1 MKKNGIVLA
10 IIMIASII
18 GAYIVR
24 NTFFEETTIKNDT
37 TIETLQKETVIIEN
51 FLTEDDFSKEEL
63 ETFVERESKTALDS
77 EYVFKVSPTGNLH
90 FNNSV
95 IMQEVLIE
103 RVIVGSCKEEKIWIC
118 CNGSILVNK
127 EDNTYSIEGL
137 EYSLMQPEYEYLV
150 FCIPSEV
157 NTYTKE
163 NIYHIDDSLW
173 FSYYNITKDS
183 EKIME
188 NVYYDK
194 ELELYTDSNRLLG
207 YFNELK
213 TKIFELFEIHFED

>member
-10 IIMIASII
+10 IVMIASII
-18 GAYIVR
+18 GAYIFK
-24 NTFFEETTIKNDT
+24 NTFFEETNIKNDT
-37 TIETLQKETVIIEN
+37 TIEALQKETVIIEN

-103 RVIVGSCKEEKIWIC
+103 SVIVGTCNEEKIWIC
-118 CNGSILVNK
+118 CGGSTIVKNK
-127 EDNTYSIEGL
+127 DNIYSIAGL
-137 EYSLMQPEYEYLV
+137 EYSFMQPEYEYLV
-150 FCIPSEV
+150 FCIPTEV
-157 NTYTKE
+157 NPYTTEKV
-163 NIYHIDDSLW
+163 YYVDDNLW

-188 NVYYDK
+188 SVYYEK
-194 ELELYTDSNRLLG
+194 ELELYTNSNLLLG

-213 TKIFELFEIHFED
+213 RKIFEQFEIL